1 MVSEILQQR
10 IHSLFEHCPTADQ
23 QQAIETFCQFASD
36 FETNSVM
43 MLCGSA
49 GTGKTTLASAIV
61 KAMKSLGQKV
71 VLLAPTGR
79 AAKVFSVNSS
89 TPAFTIHR
97 KIYRQKAYTGLGG
110 QFQLAD
116 NMARNTLFLVDEAS
130 MIADCDTGID
140 SEYSFGSGSLLD
152 DLIQFVYNGS
162 CRMLLIGDRYQL
174 PPVGFDE
181 SPALSPETLSNYH
194 LKVYQAE
201 LDEVVRQA
209 SESGILYNAQ
219 LIRQMISEGDV
230 FDIPKLKFKG
240 FSDIEILPGNELI
253 EQLDDSYYDMGVDE
267 TMVITRS
274 NKMAVRYNNG
284 IRQMCRECEDELEV
298 DDMITIVKNNYYW
311 VEKEKGAKNAQTT
324 NIKEGNTEISQ
335 KDDSGIPIN
344 FIANG
349 DRARVKKI
357 RNEAEY
363 YGFRFCDCTLE
374 FPDYD
379 NYEMTCT
386 VLLST
391 LQSESP
397 SLTYEQQQ
405 HLYNEIMKEY
415 EDIPHKA
422 DRLTAL
428 KNDPYY
434 NALQIKYAYASTCHK
449 AQGGQWEH
457 VYIEQGFLTE
467 DMINV
472 EYYRWLYTAITR
484 AKDKLFLINWKR
496 KHKTSND

>member
-1 MVSEILQQR
+1 MIAEALHHRILT
-10 IHSLFEHCPTADQ
+10 LFEHEPTSDQ
-23 QQAIETFCQFASD
+23 VHAIDTFCQFASD
-36 FETNSVM
+36 FETNSAM
-43 MLCGSA
+43 ILCGSA
-49 GTGKTTLASAIV
+49 GTGKTTLASVIV

-79 AAKVFSVNSS
+79 AAKVFSQNAD

-116 NMARNTLFLVDEAS
+116 NMARNTLFLIDEAS
-130 MIADCDTGID
+130 MIADADPNYD
-140 SEYSFGSGSLLD
+140 PDFNFGSGSLLD
-152 DLIQFVYNGS
+152 DLINYVYNGS

-174 PPVGFDE
+174 PPVGFEE
-181 SPALSPETLSNYH
+181 SPALSQEVLRSRY
-194 LKVYQAE
+194 LKTYTAE

-219 LIRQMISEGDV
+219 LIREMITEGNV
-230 FDIPKLKFKG
+230 YRLPKLKLKG
-240 FSDIEILPGNELI
+240 FSDIESLPGNELV
-253 EQLDDSYYDMGVDE
+253 ETLDDSYYDMGDEE

-284 IRQMCRECEDELEV
+284 IRQQCKECEDDLEF

-311 VEKEKGAKNAQTT
+311 
-324 NIKEGNTEISQ
+324 TERDKSA
-335 KDDSGIPIN
+335 PMP

-357 RNEAEY
+357 RNEIEY
-363 YGFRFCDCTLE
+363 CDFTFCDCTLE

-386 VLLST
+386 VIKDT

-397 SLTYEQQQ
+397 SLTYDQQQ
-405 HLYNEIMKEY
+405 YLYNKIMKEY
-415 EDIPHKA
+415 EEEIPLKA
-422 DRLTAL
+422 DRLKAL

-457 VYIEQGFLTE
+457 VYIEQGYVTE
-467 DMINV
+467 DMVGID
-472 EYYRWLYTAITR
+472 YYRWLYTAITR
-484 AKDKLFLINWKR
+484 ATSKLYLINWNKR
-496 KHKTSND
+496 R

>member
-1 MVSEILQQR
+1 MIAEALHHRILT
-10 IHSLFEHCPTADQ
+10 LFEHEPTSDQ
-23 QQAIETFCQFASD
+23 VHAIDTFCQFASD
-36 FETNSVM
+36 FETNSAM
-43 MLCGSA
+43 ILCGSA
-49 GTGKTTLASAIV
+49 GTGKTTLASVIV

-79 AAKVFSVNSS
+79 AAKVFSQNAD

-130 MIADCDTGID
+130 MIADADANFD
-140 SEYSFGSGSLLD
+140 SDFNFGSGSLLD
-152 DLIQFVYNGS
+152 DLINYVYNGS

-174 PPVGFDE
+174 PPVGFEE
-181 SPALSPETLSNYH
+181 SPALSPEVLRSRY
-194 LKVYQAE
+194 LKTYTAE

-219 LIRQMISEGDV
+219 LIRKMITEENVYSL
-230 FDIPKLKFKG
+230 PKLKLKG
-240 FSDIEILPGNELI
+240 FSDIESLPGNELV
-253 EQLDDSYYDMGVDE
+253 ETLDDSYYDMGDEE

-284 IRQMCRECEDELEV
+284 IRQQCKECEDDLER

-311 VEKEKGAKNAQTT
+311 
-324 NIKEGNTEISQ
+324 TERDKSA
-335 KDDSGIPIN
+335 PMP

-357 RNEAEY
+357 RNEIECY
-363 YGFRFCDCTLE
+363 DFTFCDCTLE

-386 VLLST
+386 VIKDT

-397 SLTYEQQQ
+397 SLTYDQQQ
-405 HLYNEIMKEY
+405 YLYNEIMKEY
-415 EDIPHKA
+415 EEEIPLKA
-422 DRLTAL
+422 DRLKAL

-457 VYIEQGFLTE
+457 VYIEQGYVTE
-467 DMINV
+467 DMVGID
-472 EYYRWLYTAITR
+472 YYRWLYTAITR
-484 AKDKLFLINWKR
+484 ATSKLYLINWNKR
-496 KHKTSND
+496 R

>member
-1 MVSEILQQR
+1 MIAEALRHR
-10 IHSLFEHCPTADQ
+10 IFTLFEHEPTSDQ
-23 QQAIETFCQFASD
+23 VRAIDTFCQFASD
-36 FETNSVM
+36 YETNSAM
-43 MLCGSA
+43 ILCGSA
-49 GTGKTTLASAIV
+49 GTGKTTLASVIV

-79 AAKVFSVNSS
+79 AAKVFALNSD

-130 MIADCDTGID
+130 MISD
-140 SEYSFGSGSLLD
+140 SIANLDSDFSFGTGSLLD
-152 DLIQFVYNGS
+152 DLINYVYNGS

-174 PPVGFDE
+174 PPVGFEE
-181 SPALSPETLSNYH
+181 SPALSPETLNSRY
-194 LKVYQAE
+194 LKTYTAE

-219 LIRQMISEGDV
+219 LIRRMITEENV
-230 FDIPKLKFKG
+230 YKLPKLKLKG
-240 FSDIEILPGNELI
+240 FSDIEVVPNNELV
-253 EQLDDSYYDMGVDE
+253 EALDDSYYDMGDDE

-274 NKMAVRYNNG
+274 NKRAVRYNDG
-284 IRQMCRECEDELEV
+284 IRKRCKDCEDDIEC

-311 VEKEKGAKNAQTT
+311 
-324 NIKEGNTEISQ
+324 TERDKSA
-335 KDDSGIPIN
+335 PMA

-349 DRARVKKI
+349 DRARVTKV
-357 RNEAEY
+357 RNEVEA
-363 YGFRFCDCTLE
+363 YGFTFCDCTLE
-374 FPDYD
+374 FPDYE

-386 VLLST
+386 VIKNT

-397 SLTYEQQQ
+397 SLTYDQQQ
-405 HLYNEIMKEY
+405 QLYEEIMKEFEY
-415 EDIPHKA
+415 IPLKA
-422 DRLTAL
+422 DRLKAL
-428 KNDPYY
+428 KNDQYY

-457 VYIEQGFLTE
+457 VYLDQGYLTE
-467 DMINV
+467 DMVNL

-484 AKDKLFLINWKR
+484 ATSKLYLINWKNG
-496 KHKTSND
+496 K

>member
-1 MVSEILQQR
+1 MIAEVLHQR
-10 IHSLFEHCPTADQ
+10 IHQLFEHEPTSDQ
-23 QQAIETFCQFASD
+23 VHAIDTFCEFAAD

-43 MLCGSA
+43 ILCGSA
-49 GTGKTTLASAIV
+49 GTGKTTLASTIV

-79 AAKVFSVNSS
+79 AAKVFSLNSD

-97 KIYRQKAYTGLGG
+97 KIYRQKAYTGIGG

-130 MIADCDTGID
+130 MIADANVDFD
-140 SEYSFGSGSLLD
+140 SDYSFGTGSLLD
-152 DLIQFVYNGS
+152 DLIDYVYNGS

-181 SPALSPETLSNYH
+181 SPALSPDVLGSRY
-194 LKVYQAE
+194 LKTYTAE

-219 LIRQMISEGDV
+219 LIRKMITEENV
-230 FDIPKLKFKG
+230 YDIPHLKLKG
-240 FSDIEILPGNELI
+240 FSDIEVLPGNELV
-253 EQLDDSYYDMGVDE
+253 ETLDDSYYDMGADE
-267 TMVITRS
+267 TMVVTRS

-284 IRQMCRECEDELEV
+284 IRQQCRECEDELER

-311 VEKEKGAKNAQTT
+311 TEKDKNA
-324 NIKEGNTEISQ
+324 
-335 KDDSGIPIN
+335 PMP

-357 RNEAEY
+357 RNAVEDF
-363 YGFRFCDCTLE
+363 GFHFYECVLE

-379 NYEMTCT
+379 DYEMTCN
-386 VLLST
+386 VILDT

-397 SLTYEQQQ
+397 SLTYEEQQR
-405 HLYNEIMKEY
+405 LYEGVLAEY
-415 EDIPHKA
+415 EYIPLKA
-422 DRLTAL
+422 DRMKAL
-428 KNDPYY
+428 KNDPYF

-457 VYIEQGFLTE
+457 VYIEQGYITE
-467 DMINV
+467 DMLGMD
-472 EYYRWLYTAITR
+472 YYRWLYTAITR
-484 AKDKLFLINWKR
+484 ASSKLYLVNWKNG
-496 KHKTSND
+496 KKQV

>member
-1 MVSEILQQR
+1 MKIPLIAEALHQR
-10 IHSLFEHCPTADQ
+10 IHQLFEHKPTSDQ
-23 QQAIETFCQFASD
+23 VHAIDTFCQFAAD

-43 MLCGSA
+43 ILCGSA
-49 GTGKTTLASAIV
+49 GTGKTTLASTIV

-79 AAKVFSVNSS
+79 AAKVFSLNSD

-97 KIYRQKAYTGLGG
+97 KIYRQKAYTGGIGG

-130 MIADCDTGID
+130 MIAESNAYYD
-140 SEYSFGSGSLLD
+140 SDFSFGSGSLLD
-152 DLIQFVYNGS
+152 DLINYVYNGS

-174 PPVGFDE
+174 PPVGLEE
-181 SPALSPETLSNYH
+181 SPALSPEVLGSRY
-194 LKVYQAE
+194 LKTYTAE

-219 LIRQMISEGDV
+219 LIRKMITEENV
-230 FDIPKLKFKG
+230 YDIPHLKLKG
-240 FSDIEILPGNELI
+240 FSDIEVLPGNELV
-253 EQLDDSYYDMGVDE
+253 ETLDDSYYDMGVDE
-267 TMVITRS
+267 TMVVTRS

-284 IRQMCRECEDELEV
+284 IRQQCRECEDELER

-311 VEKEKGAKNAQTT
+311 TEKDKSAPMA
-324 NIKEGNTEISQ
+324 
-335 KDDSGIPIN
+335 

-349 DRARVKKI
+349 DRARVTKV
-357 RNEAEY
+357 RNEVEY
-363 YGFRFCDCTLE
+363 YGFHFCDCTLE

-379 NYEMTCT
+379 DYEMTCT
-386 VLLST
+386 VLMDT

-397 SLTYEQQQ
+397 SLTFDQQQ
-405 HLYNEIMKEY
+405 HLFEEVMKEF
-415 EDIPHKA
+415 EDIPLKA
-422 DRLTAL
+422 DRFKAL

-457 VYIEQGFLTE
+457 VYIEQGYLTE
-467 DMINV
+467 DMLGMD
-472 EYYRWLYTAITR
+472 YYRWLYTAITR
-484 AKDKLFLINWKR
+484 ASSKLYLVNWKNG
-496 KHKTSND
+496 KNK

>member
-1 MVSEILQQR
+1 MIAEVLHQR
-10 IHSLFEHCPTADQ
+10 IHQLFEHEPTSDQ
-23 QQAIETFCQFASD
+23 VHAIDTFCEFAAD

-43 MLCGSA
+43 ILCGSA
-49 GTGKTTLASAIV
+49 GTGKTTLASTIV

-79 AAKVFSVNSS
+79 AAKVFSLNSD

-97 KIYRQKAYTGLGG
+97 KIYRQKAYTGIGG

-130 MIADCDTGID
+130 MIADANVDFD
-140 SEYSFGSGSLLD
+140 SDYSFGTGSLLD
-152 DLIQFVYNGS
+152 DLIDYVYNGS

-181 SPALSPETLSNYH
+181 SPALSPDVLGSRY
-194 LKVYQAE
+194 LKTYTAE

-219 LIRQMISEGDV
+219 LIRKMITEENV
-230 FDIPKLKFKG
+230 YDIPHLKLKG
-240 FSDIEILPGNELI
+240 FSDIEVLPGNELV
-253 EQLDDSYYDMGVDE
+253 ETLDDSYYDMGADE
-267 TMVITRS
+267 TMVVTRS

-284 IRQMCRECEDELEV
+284 IRQQCRECEDELER

-311 VEKEKGAKNAQTT
+311 TEKDKSAPMA
-324 NIKEGNTEISQ
+324 
-335 KDDSGIPIN
+335 

-357 RNEAEY
+357 RNEVEY

-379 NYEMTCT
+379 DYEMTCT
-386 VLLST
+386 VLMDT

-397 SLTYEQQQ
+397 SLTYDQQQ
-405 HLYNEIMKEY
+405 HLFDEIMKEF
-415 EDIPHKA
+415 EDIPLKA
-422 DRLTAL
+422 DRFKAL

-457 VYIEQGFLTE
+457 VYIEQGYLTE
-467 DMINV
+467 DMLGMD
-472 EYYRWLYTAITR
+472 YYRWLYTAITR
-484 AKDKLFLINWKR
+484 ASSKLYLVNWKNG
-496 KHKTSND
+496 KKQVEP

>member
-1 MVSEILQQR
+1 MIAEALHHRILT
-10 IHSLFEHCPTADQ
+10 LFEHEPTSDQ
-23 QQAIETFCQFASD
+23 VHAIDTFCQFASD
-36 FETNSVM
+36 FETNSAM
-43 MLCGSA
+43 ILCGSA
-49 GTGKTTLASAIV
+49 GTGKTTLASVIV

-79 AAKVFSVNSS
+79 AAKVFSQNAD

-116 NMARNTLFLVDEAS
+116 NMARNTLFLIDEAS
-130 MIADCDTGID
+130 MIADADANFD
-140 SEYSFGSGSLLD
+140 SDFNFGSGSLLD
-152 DLIQFVYNGS
+152 DLINYVYNGS

-174 PPVGFDE
+174 PPVGFEE
-181 SPALSPETLSNYH
+181 SPALSPEVLRSRY
-194 LKVYQAE
+194 LKTYTAE

-219 LIRQMISEGDV
+219 LIRKMITEENVYSL
-230 FDIPKLKFKG
+230 PKLKLKG
-240 FSDIEILPGNELI
+240 FSDIEALPGNELV
-253 EQLDDSYYDMGVDE
+253 ETLDDSYYDMGDDE

-284 IRQMCRECEDELEV
+284 IRQQCKECEDDLER

-311 VEKEKGAKNAQTT
+311 
-324 NIKEGNTEISQ
+324 TERDKSA
-335 KDDSGIPIN
+335 PMP

-349 DRARVKKI
+349 DRARVKRI
-357 RNEAEY
+357 RNEVELY
-363 YGFRFCDCTLE
+363 DFTFCDCTLE

-386 VLLST
+386 VIKDT

-397 SLTYEQQQ
+397 SLTYDQQQ
-405 HLYNEIMKEY
+405 YLYNEIMKEY
-415 EDIPHKA
+415 EEEIPLKA
-422 DRLTAL
+422 DRLKAL

-449 AQGGQWEH
+449 AQGGQWEY
-457 VYIEQGFLTE
+457 VYIEQGYVTE
-467 DMINV
+467 DMVGID
-472 EYYRWLYTAITR
+472 YYRWLYTAITR
-484 AKDKLFLINWKR
+484 ATSKLYLINWNKR
-496 KHKTSND
+496 R

>member
-1 MVSEILQQR
+1 MIAEVLHQR
-10 IHSLFEHCPTADQ
+10 IHQLFEHEPTYDQ
-23 QQAIETFCQFASD
+23 VHAIDTFCEFAAD

-43 MLCGSA
+43 ILCGSA
-49 GTGKTTLASAIV
+49 GTGKTTLASTIV

-79 AAKVFSVNSS
+79 AAKVFSLNSD

-97 KIYRQKAYTGLGG
+97 KIYRQKAYTGIGG

-130 MIADCDTGID
+130 MIADANVDFD
-140 SEYSFGSGSLLD
+140 SDYSFGTGSLLD
-152 DLIQFVYNGS
+152 DLIDYVYNGS

-174 PPVGFDE
+174 PPVGYPE
-181 SPALSPETLSNYH
+181 SPALSKEILESRM
-194 LKVYQAE
+194 LKTYTAE

-219 LIRQMISEGDV
+219 LIRKMIMEENV
-230 FDIPKLKFKG
+230 YQLPRLKLKG
-240 FSDIEILPGNELI
+240 FSDIEVLSGSDLVET
-253 EQLDDSYYDMGVDE
+253 LDDSYYDMGVDE
-267 TMVITRS
+267 TMVVTRS

-284 IRQMCRECEDELEV
+284 IRMKCLECEEGLDYE
-298 DDMITIVKNNYYW
+298 DMITIVKNNYYW
-311 VEKEKGAKNAQTT
+311 TEKDKNA
-324 NIKEGNTEISQ
+324 
-335 KDDSGIPIN
+335 PMP

-357 RNEAEY
+357 RNAVEDF
-363 YGFRFCDCTLE
+363 GFHFYECVLE

-379 NYEMTCT
+379 DYEMTCN
-386 VLLST
+386 VILDT

-397 SLTYEQQQ
+397 SLTYEEQQR
-405 HLYNEIMKEY
+405 LYEGVLAEY
-415 EDIPHKA
+415 EYIPHKA
-422 DRLTAL
+422 DRMKAL
-428 KNDPYY
+428 KNDPYF

-457 VYIEQGFLTE
+457 VYIEQGYITE
-467 DMINV
+467 DMLGMD
-472 EYYRWLYTAITR
+472 YYRWLYTAITR
-484 AKDKLFLINWKR
+484 ASSKLYLINWKNG
-496 KHKTSND
+496 KKQV

>member
-1 MVSEILQQR
+1 MIAEALHHRILT
-10 IHSLFEHCPTADQ
+10 LFEHEPTSDQ
-23 QQAIETFCQFASD
+23 VHAIDTFCQFASD
-36 FETNSVM
+36 FETNSAM
-43 MLCGSA
+43 ILCGSA
-49 GTGKTTLASAIV
+49 GTGKTTLASVIV

-79 AAKVFSVNSS
+79 AAKVFSQNAD

-116 NMARNTLFLVDEAS
+116 NMARNTLFLIDEAS
-130 MIADCDTGID
+130 MIADDD
-140 SEYSFGSGSLLD
+140 PNYDPDFNFGSGSLLD
-152 DLIQFVYNGS
+152 DLINYVYNGS

-174 PPVGFDE
+174 PPVGFEE
-181 SPALSPETLSNYH
+181 SPALSPEVLRNRY
-194 LKVYQAE
+194 LKTYTAE

-219 LIRQMISEGDV
+219 LIRKMITEGNV
-230 FDIPKLKFKG
+230 YRLPKLKLKG
-240 FSDIEILPGNELI
+240 FSDIESLPGNELV
-253 EQLDDSYYDMGVDE
+253 ETLDDSYYDMGDEE

-284 IRQMCRECEDELEV
+284 IRQQCKECEDDLEY

-311 VEKEKGAKNAQTT
+311 
-324 NIKEGNTEISQ
+324 TERDKSA
-335 KDDSGIPIN
+335 PMP

-357 RNEAEY
+357 RNEIEY
-363 YGFRFCDCTLE
+363 CDFTFCDCTLE

-386 VLLST
+386 VIKNT

-397 SLTYEQQQ
+397 SLTYDQQQ
-405 HLYNEIMKEY
+405 YLYNKIMKEY
-415 EDIPHKA
+415 EEEIPLKA
-422 DRLTAL
+422 DRLKAL

-457 VYIEQGFLTE
+457 VYIEQGYVTE
-467 DMINV
+467 DMVGID
-472 EYYRWLYTAITR
+472 YYRWLYTAITR
-484 AKDKLFLINWKR
+484 ATSKLYLINWNKR
-496 KHKTSND
+496 R